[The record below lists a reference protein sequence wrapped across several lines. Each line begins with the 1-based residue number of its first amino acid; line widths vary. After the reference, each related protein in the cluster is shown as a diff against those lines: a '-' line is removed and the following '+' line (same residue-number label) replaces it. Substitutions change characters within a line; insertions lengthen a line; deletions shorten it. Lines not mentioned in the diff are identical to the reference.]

1 MSEELVVLASDEL
14 ANALNFQ
21 QEQFALEWLAN
32 GGNATKAAAAA
43 GYAHP
48 AVIGSRL
55 LGHPGVVALI
65 EARRAER
72 RAEIDLALREK
83 HLSPDRIIADLAEMA
98 GWDLSLLLDDEGRID
113 RRRIK
118 ANAKQLKSV
127 EIDGHK
133 TKISGPDRL
142 AAYRLLM
149 DALGLLKPAQT
160 NIQVNVGFAERMAL
174 RRARALEDR

>member
-1 MSEELVVLASDEL
+1 MSEELVVLTSDEL

-21 QEQFALEWLAN
+21 QEQFVLEWLAN
-32 GGNATKAAAAA
+32 GQHGTKAAEAA

-48 AVIGSRL
+48 AVTASRL
-55 LGHPGVVALI
+55 LNHPGVVALI

-72 RAEIDLALREK
+72 RAALDIALREK
-83 HLSPDRIIADLAEMA
+83 HLSPDKIIADLAEMA
-98 GWDLSLLLDDEGRID
+98 GWDLSLLLDDRGVID
-113 RRRIK
+113 RSKIK
-118 ANAKQLKSV
+118 RNAKQLQSV

-133 TKISGPDRL
+133 TKIKGPDRL

-149 DALGLLKPAQT
+149 DHLGMLKTSQV
-160 NIQVNVGFAERMAL
+160 NVQVNVGFAERMAA